1 MDLIVPR
8 NGIIL
13 WQLSA
18 LLYLGFWVYAVIDM
32 IRSDFK
38 DSQTKLIWALLI
50 VFVPIIGT
58 FIYLSMNRR
67 TKKGFRRFEPDL
79 IKTPILNF

>member
-1 MDLIVPR
+1 MDLIVPG

-18 LLYLGFWVYAVIDM
+18 LLYLGFWVYALIDM

-38 DSQTKLIWALLI
+38 ETLMKLIWAILI
-50 VFVPIIGT
+50 VFVPIMGT
-58 FIYLSMNRR
+58 FLYLSMNRR
-67 TKKGFRRFEPDL
+67 TKRGFRRFDPDFN
-79 IKTPILNF
+79 KNSTS

>member
-1 MDLIVPR
+1 MDLIVPG

-13 WQLSA
+13 WQLA
-18 LLYLGFWVYAVIDM
+18 FILYLGFWVYALIDM

-38 DSQTKLIWALLI
+38 ESHMKLIWAILI

-58 FIYLSMNRR
+58 FLYLNMNKR
-67 TKKGFRRFEPDL
+67 TKKGFRRFDPDFN
-79 IKTPILNF
+79 KNSTS